1 MMIMNPYTVCRASI
15 SGKVCLG
22 ENPGNGGRTMTEE
35 KEPEIADNWP
45 VYYPGHPEVTFA
57 DLKAG
62 RFPKLTPEELA
73 ERRDALQ
80 RAKERRKN
88 LIFALLLQK
97 RSLARFVTGHDYDRR
112 SIWSQSHH
120 GGIENQA
127 GIMRVN
133 PHVTCRASIS

>member
-15 SGKVCLG
+15 SGKACPG
-22 ENPGNGGRTMTEE
+22 ESSGNGGRIMREE

-73 ERRDALQ
+73 ERHEAV
-80 RAKERRKN
+80 RRIRE
-88 LIFALLLQK
+88 LRQK
-97 RSLARFVTGHDYDRR
+97 LDIRPLTAEKIIRSLRD
-112 SIWSQSHH
+112 
-120 GGIENQA
+120 GI
-127 GIMRVN
+127 RL
-133 PHVTCRASIS
+133 